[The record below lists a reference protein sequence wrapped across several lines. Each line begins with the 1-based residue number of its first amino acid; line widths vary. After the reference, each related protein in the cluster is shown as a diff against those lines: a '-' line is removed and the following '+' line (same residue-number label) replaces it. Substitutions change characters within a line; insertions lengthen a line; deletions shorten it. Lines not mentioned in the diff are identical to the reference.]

1 MGAVVSLDNGCA
13 GPWKGFLNL
22 IVVVVSS
29 AQTRGIRV
37 SPDFSDD
44 PRFRPFWWAG
54 SMPEGPVSWCSLLDG
69 DTEVARAKVKPR
81 SGLGVAYPTYR
92 APPEGATEIDLIE
105 VRIDLQRSHRG
116 YGRAAVTSLVK
127 SFGAPA
133 VAMSL
138 DEESDGFW
146 RALGWA
152 EHGHEEDDGHRRL
165 FSLDLLH

>member
-1 MGAVVSLDNGCA
+1 ME
-13 GPWKGFLNL
+13 KFMNL

-29 AQTRGIRV
+29 AQTRGIRA

-44 PRFRPFWWAG
+44 PRFRANWWAG

-92 APPEGATEIDLIE
+92 VPPEGATEIDLIE

-146 RALGWA
+146 RSLRWA
-152 EHGHEEDDGHRRL
+152 EHVHEEDDGHRRL
-165 FSLDLLH
+165 FSSDLLR